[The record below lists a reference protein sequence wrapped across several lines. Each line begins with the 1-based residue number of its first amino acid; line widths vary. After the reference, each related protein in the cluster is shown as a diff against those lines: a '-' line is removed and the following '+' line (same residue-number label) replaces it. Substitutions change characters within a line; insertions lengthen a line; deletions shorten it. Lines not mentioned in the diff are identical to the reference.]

1 VTILAKYTTE
11 LRHLIEGGFDLQLTD
26 YPIFD
31 ESYRALLNQKIIDH
45 YMFNEIGAETPAR
58 FRHYLKTKMNE
69 IMPYYNQLYQS
80 TLINFDP
87 MTNFDLKEESTRTSN
102 TDSTADGTNKSSGS
116 GKSATRT
123 ETINESENEQTDDL
137 TSVESD
143 TPNGLL
149 DLADI
154 KTNVYASRAN
164 RGDNKIT
171 NSGRITDNADS
182 MNINAGLSE
191 SENKLITEVKNVDD
205 FIKHTY
211 GTIGVKTQ
219 QAMLLELRETFINV
233 DMMVISELYDC
244 FMTIY

>member
-1 VTILAKYTTE
+1 MAKYTTE
-11 LRHLIEGGFDLQLTD
+11 LRHLLEGGFDLELTD

-31 ESYRALLNQKIIDH
+31 ENYRGILNQKIIDH

-58 FRHYLKTKMNE
+58 FRHYLKTKLNE

-154 KTNVYASRAN
+154 KANVYASRAN

-171 NSGRITDNADS
+171 NNGRITDNADS

-191 SENKLITEVKNVDD
+191 SENKLITEVKNIDD

-211 GTIGVKTQ
+211 GTIGAKTQ
-219 QAMLLELRETFINV
+219 QAMLLEFRETFINV

-244 FMTIY
+244 FMLIY